1 VAFDVTGLC
10 ALPVVA
16 SVMALRLAENTE
28 HVDVPSGK
36 VVRCD
41 TKNDGGRIR
50 MVLTRGTSPERW
62 QGSADRSKLDS
73 HVASA
78 PLAQR
83 GDLNTALSSR
93 EKLSGCSNAAKW
105 PPLSAR
111 S

>member
-1 VAFDVTGLC
+1 VAFDVIGLC

-16 SVMALRLAENTE
+16 SVMALRLTENTE

-36 VVRCD
+36 VRCD

-50 MVLTRGTSPERW
+50 MVLTRGSSRERW
-62 QGSADRSKLDS
+62 QGSAERSKLDS

-83 GDLNTALSSR
+83 RDLNTALSSR
-93 EKLSGCSNAAKW
+93 EKISGCSNAAKW
-105 PPLSAR
+105 PPLLAR
-111 S
+111 L